1 MTSAERVDA
10 LVGAFAAKFGF
21 EVDKVSAEVRPAS
34 VIVEFRVMVTDAAEA
49 TAVIST
55 IAAEVGSVAGASAIF
70 ADLPD
75 EFKPK
80 IVSVSP
86 PVEKIIAAVTPPG
99 PPPAVPVG
107 SIIGGVVGGIVAVLL
122 AGAVYTMQQRGHA
135 IIKPRGPTYPA

>member
-1 MTSAERVDA
+1 MGLLKWVSR
-10 LVGAFAAKFGF
+10 GF
-21 EVDKVSAEVRPAS
+21 EESKVSAEVRPAS
-34 VIVEFRVMVTDAAEA
+34 VIMEFRVIVDDAAA
-49 TAVIST
+49 ASSVIST

-99 PPPAVPVG
+99 PPPQAPVG
-107 SIIGGVVGGIVAVLL
+107 AIIGGVVGALVGL
-122 AGAVYTMQQRGHA
+122 AILGGLYVMQSKKKQGAT
-135 IIKPRGPTYPA
+135 TYPA